1 MKGTAAISFCGM
13 TRILA
18 VCLVGR
24 QFRMRLVSDAKEA
37 FRKSKQTLVAA
48 CPNRPPPAGKKK
60 TGEAIRA

>member
-1 MKGTAAISFCGM
+1 
-13 TRILA
+13 
-18 VCLVGR
+18 
-24 QFRMRLVSDAKEA
+24 MRLVSDAKEA